1 MTKSL
6 KRREII
12 AGGAAIG
19 AGAAATAGSF
29 PKPAIGQGV
38 TRWRMVTAWPRNLPG
53 PGVAAQM
60 LADRITA
67 LSGGRIEVELFAT
80 GEIVPGNQVFDAVA
94 EGTAELYHAVPA
106 YWGSK
111 SKGILVFG
119 SQPFGLRADEQV
131 GWLAHGG
138 GQELYDEMYARFG
151 LKPFLCGNSGPQ
163 WAGWFRN
170 EITSVDDLQGLR
182 FRTTGLASEMC
193 NKLGMAVQAMG
204 GGDMFQALQAG
215 TIDAGEFIGP
225 WSDSALGF
233 QQVAKNYYWPGVGEP
248 SSAEECAI
256 NMSVWEGLEDDLK
269 LAVSTACESLY
280 NPVLTEY
287 TTKHALALR
296 NLVANDGVMVREL
309 PEDVD
314 RRHGQRRGRGDGRA
328 PRGFGRAG
336 APDHRELPRL
346 PGAHGRVH
354 ALRRQRPD
362 ERPRARLQLRLTGL
376 LETTAGALDRVN
388 AWVGAPCAGWR
399 SSCCWRSSRSSCCAT
414 SSARAISG
422 APRPSSTCTP
432 PSSCWAPATRSWST
446 AMSGSTSS
454 TAASGRR
461 GQAWVNLVGTI
472 LFLVPT
478 CLVILWFTWRF
489 TANSWAIR
497 EGPLSVGGIPAAF
510 LLKSLIPAFAVLLL
524 IQGASLALRSIIR
537 LRQAEAA

>member
-12 AGGAAIG
+12 AGSAAIG
-19 AGAAATAGSF
+19 AATAATAASF
-29 PKPAIGQGV
+29 PAPAIGQDI

-138 GQELYDEMYARFG
+138 GQALYDEMYARFG

-248 SSAEECAI
+248 SSAEECAV

-269 LAVSTACESLY
+269 LAVRTACESLY

-287 TTKHALALR
+287 TTKHAQSLR
-296 NLVANDGVMVREL
+296 NLVANDGVIVREL
-309 PEDVD
+309 PEDVIVAMGNAAGEVIAELRED
-314 RRHGQRRGRGDGRA
+314 SDELVRRITESFLEYRALMVEYMTYADNGQMNA
-328 PRGFGRAG
+328 
-336 APDHRELPRL
+336 
-346 PGAHGRVH
+346 RV
-354 ALRRQRPD
+354 
-362 ERPRARLQLRLTGL
+362 
-376 LETTAGALDRVN
+376 LD
-388 AWVGAPCAGWR
+388 
-399 SSCCWRSSRSSCCAT
+399 
-414 SSARAISG
+414 
-422 APRPSSTCTP
+422 
-432 PSSCWAPATRSWST
+432 
-446 AMSGSTSS
+446 
-454 TAASGRR
+454 
-461 GQAWVNLVGTI
+461 
-472 LFLVPT
+472 
-478 CLVILWFTWRF
+478 FTY
-489 TANSWAIR
+489 
-497 EGPLSVGGIPAAF
+497 G
-510 LLKSLIPAFAVLLL
+510 
-524 IQGASLALRSIIR
+524 
-537 LRQAEAA
+537 